1 MIGLDTN
8 ILVRYVTQDD
18 LEQWHLA
25 AALIEAEGQLC
36 FLSNIVL
43 CELVWVLRGKPYQF
57 TRPQISEVL
66 ETMLATPVMEF
77 ENRSAVYQ
85 ALQRAKSVGMMK
97 SSDELR
103 MKVGKADFSDY
114 LIGAIAHQAQCS
126 TTYSF
131 DRKLIGEKGF
141 QYPRISD
148 NTIDSDRVK
157 S

>member
-1 MIGLDTN
+1 MIALDTN
-8 ILVRYVTQDD
+8 ILVRYITTDD
-18 LEQWHLA
+18 FQEWQLA
-25 AALIEAEGQLC
+25 AGLIEAEGQLC

-57 TRPQISEVL
+57 TRSQISEVL

-85 ALQRAKSVGMMK
+85 AWQ
-97 SSDELR
+97 R

-114 LIGAIAHQAQCS
+114 LITAISQQAQCS

-131 DRKLIGEKGF
+131 NHKLIGEKGF
-141 QYPRISD
+141 QYPRTSD
-148 NTIDSDRVK
+148 NTTDRNR
-157 S
+157 STN

>member
-18 LEQWHLA
+18 LEQWQLA
-25 AALIEAEGQLC
+25 AGLIEAEGQVC

-43 CELVWVLRGKPYQF
+43 CEFVWVLRGKPYQF
-57 TRPQISEVL
+57 TRPEIAQAIDAMFASS
-66 ETMLATPVMEF
+66 AFEF
-77 ENRSAVYQ
+77 ENRSSVYQ
-85 ALQRAKSVGMMK
+85 ALQRMK
-97 SSDELR
+97 A
-103 MKVGKADFSDY
+103 GKADFSDY
-114 LIGAIAHQAQCS
+114 LIGAIAHQSQCS

-141 QYPRISD
+141 QYPLTSD
-148 NTIDSDRVK
+148 NTTDSDQVK

>member
-18 LEQWHLA
+18 LEQWQLA
-25 AALIEAEGQLC
+25 ATLIEAEGQLC

-57 TRPQISEVL
+57 TRPQIFEVL

-85 ALQRAKSVGMMK
+85 ALQRMK
-97 SSDELR
+97 G
-103 MKVGKADFSDY
+103 GKADFSDY
-114 LIGAIAHQAQCS
+114 LIGAIAHQAGCS

-131 DRKLIGEKGF
+131 DRKLLGEKGF
-141 QYPRISD
+141 QYPRLSD
-148 NTIDSDRVK
+148 KTIDIDRAK

>member
-8 ILVRYVTQDD
+8 ILVRYVTADD
-18 LEQWHLA
+18 LEQWQLA

-57 TRPQISEVL
+57 TRPQISGVL
-66 ETMLATPVMEF
+66 EAMLTTPVMEF

-85 ALQRAKSVGMMK
+85 ALQ
-97 SSDELR
+97 R

-114 LIGAIAHQAQCS
+114 LIGAIAHQAQC
-126 TTYSF
+126 TITYSF
-131 DRKLIGEKGF
+131 DRKLIGERGF
-141 QYPRISD
+141 QYP
-148 NTIDSDRVK
+148 NTSGNTTDSDR
-157 S
+157 STN

>member
-1 MIGLDTN
+1 VIGLDTN
-8 ILVRYVTQDD
+8 ILVRYVTADD
-18 LEQWHLA
+18 LEQWQLA
-25 AALIEAEGQLC
+25 AALIEAEGQSC

-57 TRPQISEVL
+57 TRLQISEVL

-85 ALQRAKSVGMMK
+85 ALQRAKSVGIIS

-103 MKVGKADFSDY
+103 MKGGKADFSDY
-114 LIGAIAHQAQCS
+114 LIGAIAHQVQCS

-141 QYPRISD
+141 QYPRISN
-148 NTIDSDRVK
+148 NTTDIDQAK

>member
-8 ILVRYVTQDD
+8 LLVRYVTQDD
-18 LEQWHLA
+18 LEQWLLA

-57 TRPQISEVL
+57 TRPQISGVL
-66 ETMLATPVMEF
+66 EAMLATPVMEF

-85 ALQRAKSVGMMK
+85 ALQRMK
-97 SSDELR
+97 L
-103 MKVGKADFSDY
+103 GKADFSDY

-126 TTYSF
+126 TTRDNSF
-131 DRKLIGEKGF
+131 
-141 QYPRISD
+141 
-148 NTIDSDRVK
+148 
-157 S
+157 

>member
-1 MIGLDTN
+1 MIELDTN
-8 ILVRYVTQDD
+8 ILVRYITQDD
-18 LEQWHLA
+18 LEQWQLA
-25 AALIEAEGQLC
+25 AGLIEAEGQLC

-43 CELVWVLRGKPYQF
+43 CELIWVLRGKPYQF
-57 TRPQISEVL
+57 SRSQISEVL

-85 ALQRAKSVGMMK
+85 AWQ
-97 SSDELR
+97 R
-103 MKVGKADFSDY
+103 MKVEKADFSDY

-131 DRKLIGEKGF
+131 DRKLIGGKGF
-141 QYPRISD
+141 QYPRTSD
-148 NTIDSDRVK
+148 NTTNSDQAK

>member
-85 ALQRAKSVGMMK
+85 ALQRMK
-97 SSDELR
+97 L
-103 MKVGKADFSDY
+103 GKADFSDY

>member
-8 ILVRYVTQDD
+8 VLVRYVTTDD
-18 LEQWHLA
+18 LEQWQLA
-25 AALIEAEGQLC
+25 AGLIKAEEQLC

-85 ALQRAKSVGMMK
+85 ALQR
-97 SSDELR
+97 

-114 LIGAIAHQAQCS
+114 LIGAIVYQAGCS

-131 DRKLIGEKGF
+131 DHKLIGEKGF
-141 QYPRISD
+141 QYPLSSD
-148 NTIDSDRVK
+148 NTTDRNR
-157 S
+157 STN

>member
-18 LEQWHLA
+18 LKQWQLA
-25 AALIEAEGQLC
+25 AGLIEAEGQLC

-43 CELVWVLRGKPYQF
+43 CEFVWVLRGKPYQF
-57 TRPQISEVL
+57 TRQQISEVL
-66 ETMLATPVMEF
+66 ETILATPVMEF

-85 ALQRAKSVGMMK
+85 ALQRMK
-97 SSDELR
+97 L
-103 MKVGKADFSDY
+103 GQADFSDY

-141 QYPRISD
+141 QYPCVSD
-148 NTIDSDRVK
+148 NTIDRNRTGKLIVP
-157 S
+157 